1 MDTTVDTTIPS
12 VDMAD
17 TFLANERQRHIPI
30 PRLRLLQKQ
39 RPIRTQSLL
48 PGVSMEGTA
57 AMEDMEA
64 SGVMVDTG

>member
-48 PGVSMEGTA
+48 PGVSME
-57 AMEDMEA
+57 DMEA